1 MITDLKNIILDYTIS
16 EMDGLSPSRIKKSF
30 QQMSKELDVYMPG
43 QLSQSGK
50 PLQPERL
57 GRIEKFTIMS
67 VKHGDDG
74 DLRIVTSSP
83 IKKTHRIPLNLTTTK
98 QVYTTLLHMHGLTG
112 RINVSKLEFANKT
125 PNKYT
130 ETYITDIET
139 INRDEFEL
147 PAEQYGAKA
156 KYPRNTM
163 IKMRATLFKQ
173 SKIDR
178 IKAKVSEALMQF

>member
-1 MITDLKNIILDYTIS
+1 LKKNIILDYAIS
-16 EMDGLSPSRIKKSF
+16 EMDGLSPTRIKKSF
-30 QQMSKELDVYMPG
+30 QQMSKDLDVYIPG
-43 QLSQSGK
+43 QLSQPGK
-50 PLQPERL
+50 PLRPERL

-67 VKHGDDG
+67 VKHVDG
-74 DLRIVTSSP
+74 GGLRIVTSSP

-112 RINVSKLEFANKT
+112 GIKVSNFEFANKT

-147 PAEQYGAKA
+147 PAEKYGANVS
-156 KYPRNTM
+156 YSRNKM
-163 IKMRATLFKQ
+163 IKMRNTLFKQ

-178 IKAKVSEALMQF
+178 IKAEVLEALM